1 MTTCRNFDRIDVH
14 QLGERVLIKYIDV
27 FDCDGVLLSSLH
39 RYRTMSCGTR
49 IDLEYWR
56 KNSTPEKIWK
66 DSPLPMAK
74 YYWSLLQNPEH
85 YVIIATARV
94 CQQADLDSIAAK
106 IGKPQK
112 FISRLEGD
120 TRKGVEMKLAGLKR
134 LMNLKQFKNAIWTI
148 YEDNLVYLD
157 GIASALNA
165 KKVFVPSLQGH

>member
-1 MTTCRNFDRIDVH
+1 M
-14 QLGERVLIKYIDV
+14 

-39 RYRTMSCGTR
+39 RYRTMPCGTR
-49 IDLEYWR
+49 IDLEYWVR
-56 KNSTPEKIWK
+56 NSTPEKIWK

-74 YYWSLLQNPEH
+74 YYRECLIHPEH

-94 CQQADLDSIAAK
+94 CQQADLDSIEFK
-106 IGKPQK
+106 LGKPQK
-112 FISRLEGD
+112 FISRQNGD

-134 LMNLKQFKNAIWTI
+134 LANLKQFKNAVWTI
-148 YEDNLVYLD
+148 YEDNRTYLD